1 MVETAVADVIRPAVA
16 AEDPDGLFAQVLGVV
31 LDVGQGV
38 LGLLRHFGVR
48 DSGFQGVAGDLALG
62 ADVEVVVP
70 GLGSGVEVAV
80 LVDLAHQLLHLGAE
94 CCALLLN
101 READAHA
108 ELGVV
113 LKQGAAQR
121 GAEALLVGAVG
132 EAGEAGSPDLR
143 AAGCG
148 GNVHMVAEQLGNEL
162 GVRRLA
168 AACAGA
174 VELQQG
180 LVELAALD
188 GVITVGIANLRQ
200 SIDVLPVGFLVA
212 LGVQRLH
219 RDGLGRA
226 DGNAAAAALAVEDGA
241 L

>member
-1 MVETAVADVIRPAVA
+1 MVQTAVADIVGPAVA
-16 AEDPDGLFAQVLGVV
+16 AENPHGLLAQMLGIALYVVECFLGV
-31 LDVGQGV
+31 
-38 LGLLRHFGVR
+38 LRHFCTGHSR
-48 DSGFQGVAGDLALG
+48 LQRIADGLDLG
-62 ADVEVVVP
+62 TDVEVIVP
-70 GLGSGVEVAV
+70 CLRRSIQVAV
-80 LVDLAHQLLHLGAE
+80 LVDLAHQLLDLGAE
-94 CCALLLN
+94 RGALLLD
-101 READAHA
+101 READAHT

-132 EAGEAGSPDLR
+132 EAGEAGRPDLG
-143 AAGCG
+143 AAGGG

-188 GVITVGIANLRQ
+188 GVIAVGVAHLRQ
-200 SIDVLPVGFLVA
+200 RVDVLPVGFLVA
-212 LGVQRLH
+212 LSVQRLH
-219 RDGLGRA
+219 RDSLGRA
-226 DGNAAAAALAVEDGA
+226 DRHAAAAALAVEDGA